1 MEVATT
7 MYPAHIRKT
16 VHLMVWLTILAW
28 ATQVLY
34 AQWAR
39 GEEPALQEPK
49 QLAQVPVELGGD
61 EKWVPGG
68 ERFGAGATLEVRG
81 EISVIGEEVKL
92 RQVARWAD
100 SDKAAFDP
108 IADLVLFRLPRKS
121 PYRTIT
127 VKELRDTLHDAGVNL
142 AVLRFAGATSCTVA
156 RTDVKFDERTAL
168 EEWVASRDA
177 ATTKPALIQNPTTRP
192 VLVEKPSANEA
203 TPAGYARGAQAIA
216 TASVT
221 PKAIDEPK
229 AFKTLKDYVIAEA
242 SSRLNLP
249 ADQLQL
255 HFNPADEK
263 LLNLT
268 EPHFQFNVAT
278 PRNRN
283 LGEVTWEIT
292 VVANGERQK
301 ALLTAELKAW
311 QNQLVVNKPMGYRQV
326 IRDSDVIDRR
336 TLVDRLSDDP
346 LVTRE
351 QVVGQMAGRELK
363 SGTVLTARLIEPT
376 ILVKSGQLVSVTLTQ
391 GAIRAKSVARATEQ
405 GTIGQTIRVK
415 NEVTGNMFDVV
426 VTGPQTA
433 KLPATGPGATEKPDV
448 ASLPVNE

>member
-1 MEVATT
+1 

-28 ATQVLY
+28 ATQLLY

-39 GEEPALQEPK
+39 GEEPAR

-92 RQVARWAD
+92 KQVARWAD

-108 IADLVLFRLPRKS
+108 IADLVLFRLSRKS
-121 PYRTIT
+121 PYRTVT
-127 VKELRDTLHDAGVNL
+127 VRELRDTLHDAGVNL

-168 EEWVASRDA
+168 EEWVASREA
-177 ATTKPALIQNPTTRP
+177 AATKPALIQNPTTRP
-192 VLVEKPSANEA
+192 VAVEKPVASEP
-203 TPAGYARGAQAIA
+203 TPASFAGTAQPVATIA
-216 TASVT
+216 
-221 PKAIDEPK
+221 KALEEPK
-229 AFKTLKDYVIAEA
+229 PYKTLKDYVLAEA

-268 EPHFQFNVAT
+268 EPHFQFNVVT
-278 PRNRN
+278 PRNKN
-283 LGEVTWEIT
+283 LGEVTWDVT
-292 VVANGERQK
+292 VFADGQRQK
-301 ALLTAELKAW
+301 ASLTAELKAW
-311 QNQLVVNKPMGYRQV
+311 QNQLIVNKPLGYRQV

-336 TLVDRLSDDP
+336 TLVDRLSEDP

-351 QVVGQMAGRELK
+351 QVVGQMAGRDLK

-391 GAIRAKSVARATEQ
+391 GTIRAKSVARATEQ
-405 GTIGQTIRVK
+405 GTMGQTIRVK

-426 VTGPQTA
+426 ITGPQTA
-433 KLPATGPGATEKPDV
+433 KLPATAPSAEKPDV
-448 ASLPVNE
+448 ATLPVNE

>member
-1 MEVATT
+1 MREVAT
-7 MYPAHIRKT
+7 MYPTHIRKT
-16 VHLMVWLTILAW
+16 VHLMIALTLLAW
-28 ATQVLY
+28 ATQLLF
-34 AQWAR
+34 ASWAR
-39 GEEPALQEPK
+39 GEEPPQSPI
-49 QLAQVPVELGGD
+49 AQVPVELGGN

-68 ERFGAGATLEVRG
+68 ERFYAGATLELRG
-81 EISVIGEEVKL
+81 EVNLIGEEVKL
-92 RQVARWAD
+92 KQVARWAD
-100 SDKAAFDP
+100 ADKTAFDP

-127 VKELRDTLHDAGVNL
+127 VRELRDTLHDAGVNL

-168 EEWVASRDA
+168 EEWVASKEA
-177 ATTKPALIQNPTTRP
+177 ATTKPALIQALTTRP
-192 VLVEKPSANEA
+192 AMPPAVVVENATPVEA
-203 TPAGYARGAQAIA
+203 TPAAFAPA
-216 TASVT
+216 ASAVEAKT
-221 PKAIDEPK
+221 Y
-229 AFKTLKDYVIAEA
+229 KTLKDSVVAEA
-242 SSRLNLP
+242 SSRLNIP

-268 EPHFQFNVAT
+268 EPHFQFNVAS
-278 PRNRN
+278 PRNKN
-283 LGEVTWEIT
+283 LGEVTWDIT
-292 VVANGERQK
+292 VVADGQKQK
-301 ALLTAELKAW
+301 ATLTADLKAW
-311 QNQLVVNKPMGYRQV
+311 QNQLIVNKPLGYRMV
-326 IRDSDVIDRR
+326 IRDGDVIDRR
-336 TLVDRLSDDP
+336 TLVDRISEDP

-433 KLPATGPGATEKPDV
+433 KLPPSGEKPDV
-448 ASLPVNE
+448 AAILPLNE